1 MDHRLLQGL
10 TKRKLNLTRLNSI
23 FSLLLFGSF
32 AFSLMS
38 FTSKPV
44 APGKDKKAAKPAVKG
59 DLKEFATLLPTT
71 QPVSLDPSTE
81 GVAAGSDNGM
91 KPSEVKVALNPRVKS
106 FASSYIHHEMT
117 DLTRMKTWAKPI
129 FKLMDG
135 ILADYGLPT
144 QLKYLAVIES
154 SLQRNMHMSSGA
166 TGPWQLMHDEGIR
179 YGLIKNGHDYRTDY
193 AKSTEAAAKLLT
205 SLHNHYHDWLLT
217 IAAYNAGIGRV
228 DKAIDE
234 AGSTDFWKVQYYLP
248 TETRNHV
255 KKFIST
261 HYFFEGSGGIT
272 TMSAKETKKYKDNLG
287 DNSDD
292 DATTGVDEV
301 ELTASND
308 VVRIRGLYNE
318 DAICK
323 VLDINQTVFEKQ
335 NPDFNKTIADG
346 KFYDLHLPQD
356 KVKEFISKKDLV
368 LQQSFNQLLG
378 DAGKADDLPSERT
391 SIDR

>member
-1 MDHRLLQGL
+1 MDHSLFKGV
-10 TKRKLNLTRLNSI
+10 TKKKLSPARLNSI

-38 FTSKPV
+38 FTYKPV
-44 APGKDKKAAKPAVKG
+44 APGKDKKAAKPTAKAG
-59 DLKEFATLLPTT
+59 PKEFATLLPTA
-71 QPVSLDPSTE
+71 QPVSLDPATE
-81 GVAAGSDNGM
+81 GVEAAPDNAV
-91 KPSEVKVALNPRVKS
+91 KPSEVKVALNPKVKS
-106 FASSYIHHEMT
+106 FAGSYIHHEMT
-117 DLTRMKTWAKPI
+117 DLTRMKTWAKPV
-129 FKLMDG
+129 FNLMDG

-154 SLQRNMHMSSGA
+154 SLKRNMHMSSGA
-166 TGPWQLMHDEGIR
+166 TGPWQLMHDEGVR

-205 SLHNHYHDWLLT
+205 SLHDHYHDWLLT

-228 DKAIDE
+228 DKAIRE
-234 AGSTDFWKVQYYLP
+234 AGSADFWKVQYYLP

-272 TMSAKETKKYKDNLG
+272 TMSAKETKNYKDNLD
-287 DNSDD
+287 DNTND
-292 DATTGVDEV
+292 DATGVDEV
-301 ELTASND
+301 ELTNSND
-308 VVRIRGLYNE
+308 VVRIRGFYNE

-323 VLDINQTVFEKQ
+323 VLNMNQSVFEKQ

-346 KFYDLHLPQD
+346 KFYDLHLPED
-356 KVKEFISKKDLV
+356 KVKEFVSKKDAI

-378 DAGKADDLPSERT
+378 DAGKAGDLPSGRT

>member
-1 MDHRLLQGL
+1 MDHRLFQGI
-10 TKRKLNLTRLNSI
+10 TKGKLNLTRLNST
-23 FSLLLFGSF
+23 FSLLLFCGF
-32 AFSLMS
+32 AFSVMS
-38 FTSKPV
+38 FTYKPV
-44 APGKDKKAAKPAVKG
+44 APGKDKKAAKAAPKAGPK
-59 DLKEFATLLPTT
+59 DFATLLPTT
-71 QPVSLDPSTE
+71 QPVSLDPATE
-81 GVAAGSDNGM
+81 GVAAAPDNAV
-91 KPSEVKVALNPRVKS
+91 KPSEVKVALNPKVKS
-106 FASSYIHHEMT
+106 FASNYIHHEMT
-117 DLTRMKTWAKPI
+117 DLTRMKTWAKPV

-135 ILADYGLPT
+135 ILSEYGLPT

-154 SLQRNMHMSSGA
+154 SLQRNMRMSSGA
-166 TGPWQLMHDEGIR
+166 TGPWQLMHDEGVR

-205 SLHNHYHDWLLT
+205 SLHDHYHDWLLT

-228 DKAIDE
+228 DRAIDE

-272 TMSAKETKKYKDNLG
+272 TMSAKETKKYKDNLN
-287 DNSDD
+287 DNADD
-292 DATTGVDEV
+292 NDATGVDEV
-301 ELTASND
+301 ELTGSDN
-308 VVRIRGLYNE
+308 VVRIRGFYNE

-323 VLDINQTVFEKQ
+323 VLNISPAVFEKQ

-346 KFYDLHLPQD
+346 KFYDLHLPEN
-356 KVKEFISKKDLV
+356 KVKEFVSSKDAI
-368 LQQSFNQLLG
+368 LQQSFSQLLG
-378 DAGKADDLPSERT
+378 DAGKADDLPSGRT

>member
-1 MDHRLLQGL
+1 MKHVLFKVLQ
-10 TKRKLNLTRLNSI
+10 KRNPVLHI
-23 FSLLLFGSF
+23 LLFGSL
-32 AFSLMS
+32 AISVMS
-38 FTSKPV
+38 FTYKPV
-44 APGKDKKAAKPAVKG
+44 APGKDKKTEKKTNAKSGP
-59 DLKEFATLLPTT
+59 KEFATLLPTT
-71 QPVSLDPSTE
+71 QPVTLDPKTESVDENIGKSTKY
-81 GVAAGSDNGM
+81 S
-91 KPSEVKVALNPRVKS
+91 SEVKVALNPKVKD
-106 FASSYIHHEMT
+106 FADDYINHEST

-135 ILADYGLPT
+135 ILSDYELPT

-154 SLQRNMHMSSGA
+154 SLKRNTRMSSGA

-205 SLHNHYHDWLLT
+205 SLYNNYHDWLLT

-228 DKAIDE
+228 NKAIDQ
-234 AGSTDFWKVQYYLP
+234 AGSDDFWKVQYYLP

-261 HYFFEGSGGIT
+261 HYFFEGTGGTT
-272 TMSAKETKKYKDNLG
+272 TMSAKETKNYKDNIR
-287 DNSDD
+287 DNSSNTTDND
-292 DATTGVDEV
+292 DASEV
-301 ELTASND
+301 ELTND
-308 VVRIRGLYNE
+308 NNIVRIRGYYNE

-323 VLDINQTVFEKQ
+323 ALNMNKAAFEKQ
-335 NPDFNKTIADG
+335 NPDFNKKIASG
-346 KFYDLHLPQD
+346 KFYDLHLED
-356 KVKEFISKKDLV
+356 YKIKEFVSKKDDI

-378 DAGKADDLPSERT
+378 DSGKATDDISSSRT

>member
-1 MDHRLLQGL
+1 MDHSLFKGV
-10 TKRKLNLTRLNSI
+10 TKKKLSPARLNSI

-38 FTSKPV
+38 FTYKPV
-44 APGKDKKAAKPAVKG
+44 APGKDKKAAKPAAKAG
-59 DLKEFATLLPTT
+59 PKEFATLLPTA
-71 QPVSLDPSTE
+71 QPVSLDPATE
-81 GVAAGSDNGM
+81 GVEAAPDNAV
-91 KPSEVKVALNPRVKS
+91 KPSEVKVALNPKVKS
-106 FASSYIHHEMT
+106 FAGSYIHHEMT
-117 DLTRMKTWAKPI
+117 DLTRMKTWAKPV
-129 FKLMDG
+129 FNLMDG

-154 SLQRNMHMSSGA
+154 SLKRNMHMSSGA
-166 TGPWQLMHDEGIR
+166 TGPWQLMHDEGVR

-205 SLHNHYHDWLLT
+205 SLHDHYHDWLLT

-228 DKAIDE
+228 DKAIRE
-234 AGSTDFWKVQYYLP
+234 AGSADFWKVQYYLP

-272 TMSAKETKKYKDNLG
+272 TMSAKETKNYKDNLD
-287 DNSDD
+287 DNTND
-292 DATTGVDEV
+292 DATGVDEV
-301 ELTASND
+301 ELTNSND
-308 VVRIRGLYNE
+308 VVRIRGFYNE

-323 VLDINQTVFEKQ
+323 VLNMNQAVFEKQ

-346 KFYDLHLPQD
+346 KFYDLHLPED
-356 KVKEFISKKDLV
+356 KVKEFVSKKDAI

-378 DAGKADDLPSERT
+378 DAGKAGDLPSGRT

>member
-1 MDHRLLQGL
+1 MDQRLFQGN
-10 TKRKLNLTRLNSI
+10 TKKKLNLTRLNSI
-23 FSLLLFGSF
+23 LSLLLFSGF

-38 FTSKPV
+38 FTYKPV
-44 APGKDKKAAKPAVKG
+44 APGKDKKSAKTAAKAGP
-59 DLKEFATLLPTT
+59 KEFATLLPTT

-81 GVAAGSDNGM
+81 GVTAAPSTV
-91 KPSEVKVALNPRVKS
+91 KPDEMKVALNPKVKN

-117 DLTRMKTWAKPI
+117 DLTRMKSWAKPI

-135 ILADYGLPT
+135 ILSDYGLPT

-166 TGPWQLMHDEGIR
+166 TGPWQLMHDEGVR

-205 SLHNHYHDWLLT
+205 SLHDHYHDWLLT

-272 TMSAKETKKYKDNLG
+272 TMSAKETKKYKDNLN
-287 DNSDD
+287 DNSGDD
-292 DATTGVDEV
+292 NATGADEV
-301 ELTASND
+301 ELTESGNA
-308 VVRIRGLYNE
+308 VRIRGLYNE

-323 VLDINQTVFEKQ
+323 VLGVNQAVFEKQ

-346 KFYDLHLPQD
+346 KFYDLHLPED
-356 KVKEFISKKDLV
+356 KVKEFVSKKDAI

-378 DAGKADDLPSERT
+378 DAGKADDLPGERT

>member
-1 MDHRLLQGL
+1 MDQRFFQVL
-10 TKRKLNLTRLNSI
+10 TKKKLNLTRLNSV

-38 FTSKPV
+38 FTYKPV
-44 APGKDKKAAKPAVKG
+44 APGKDKKAAKPAAKAG
-59 DLKEFATLLPTT
+59 PKDFATLLPTT
-71 QPVSLDPSTE
+71 QPVSLDPATE
-81 GVAAGSDNGM
+81 GVSAAPDNAE
-91 KPSEVKVALNPRVKS
+91 KPSEVKVALNPKVKS
-106 FASSYIHHEMT
+106 FANSYIHHELT

-135 ILADYGLPT
+135 ILSDYGLPT

-154 SLQRNMHMSSGA
+154 SLQRHMHMSSGA
-166 TGPWQLMHDEGIR
+166 TGPWQLMHDEGVR

-205 SLHNHYHDWLLT
+205 SLHDHYHDWLLT

-228 DKAIDE
+228 DRAIRE
-234 AGSTDFWKVQYYLP
+234 AGSSDFWKVQYYLP

-272 TMSAKETKKYKDNLG
+272 TMSAKETKKYKADLN
-287 DNSDD
+287 DNSSD
-292 DATTGVDEV
+292 DATGVDEV
-301 ELTASND
+301 ELTGSDN
-308 VVRIRGLYNE
+308 VVRIRGFYNE

-323 VLDINQTVFEKQ
+323 VLNISQAVFEKQ
-335 NPDFNKTIADG
+335 NPDFNKSIADG
-346 KFYDLHLPQD
+346 KFYDLHLPEN
-356 KVKEFISKKDLV
+356 KVKEFVSKKDAI

-378 DAGKADDLPSERT
+378 DTGSDDDLPAERT